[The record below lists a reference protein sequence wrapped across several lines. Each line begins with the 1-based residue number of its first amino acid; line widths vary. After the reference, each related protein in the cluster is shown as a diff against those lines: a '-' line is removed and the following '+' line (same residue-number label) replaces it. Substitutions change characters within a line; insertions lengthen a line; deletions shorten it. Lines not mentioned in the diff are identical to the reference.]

1 MFRSPVLQCDTGMIL
16 MISDVEDGGDGE
28 PDIDAMSDVN
38 SLMTSLSMYT
48 ENTHTGQTLASGT
61 ASGRGG
67 TASTQGG
74 RRAQARGKKGKAKG
88 GKIRQ
93 GED

>member
-1 MFRSPVLQCDTGMIL
+1 MESHWSSSFFIIRKRQMLKYV
-16 MISDVEDGGDGE
+16 GE
-28 PDIDAMSDVN
+28 
-38 SLMTSLSMYT
+38 
-48 ENTHTGQTLASGT
+48 TLASGT
-61 ASGRGG
+61 ASGSGRGG

-93 GED
+93 GEYWGRVREGSLRLPEGFPHRGL